1 MELKGT
7 FGKMRVIAIAIIFA
21 ILPGT
26 LKAQTP
32 LASPTF
38 AKVAIGDGITRIT
51 LRAVTAR
58 LSYSSTAL

>member
-1 MELKGT
+1 
-7 FGKMRVIAIAIIFA
+7 MRVIAIAIICA

-38 AKVAIGDGITRIT
+38 AKVAIGDGITLHYVEGGHGT
-51 LRAVTAR
+51 PLVFVHG
-58 LSYSSTAL
+58 SE